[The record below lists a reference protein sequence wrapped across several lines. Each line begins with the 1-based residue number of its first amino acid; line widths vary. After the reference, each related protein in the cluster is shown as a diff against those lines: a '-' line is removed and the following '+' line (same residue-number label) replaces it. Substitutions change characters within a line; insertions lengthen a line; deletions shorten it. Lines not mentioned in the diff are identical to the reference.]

1 MRKVRFVIDTNV
13 FLVSLA
19 PNFRLHWIFQYL
31 VDGKYDLCVTTEILN
46 EYQEIISS
54 RYGINKTNAT
64 LDFLLL
70 LPNVYQINPHFKWNL
85 LKDSDDNKFVDC
97 AIAGNADF
105 IITNDKGFNTLDGID
120 FPPID
125 KLTSQ
130 EFENQFKKLFKDSK

>member
-1 MRKVRFVIDTNV
+1 MKKTRLVIDTNV

-19 PNFRLHWIFQYL
+19 PNFRLHWIFEYL
-31 VDGKYDLCVTTEILN
+31 VSEKYELCVTTEILN

-54 RYGINKTNAT
+54 RYGIDKTNTT

-70 LPNVYQINPHFKWNL
+70 LPNIIQITPHFKWNL
-85 LKDSDDNKFVDC
+85 LKDPDDNKFVDC

-105 IITNDKGFNTLDGID
+105 IITNDKDFNVLNSID
-120 FPPID
+120 FPPIK

-130 EFENQFKKLFKDSK
+130 EFEDKFKDLLK